1 METLSLVRQEPRS
14 TPFAP
19 RAKKTEALRSATA
32 VAKWKNTVESVNQLE
47 VVAIGA
53 PLAETTRDETQKR
66 RPLVPAIDR
75 DMLRLDDIPLIS
87 FEPMQEWEGVVVNIT
102 QDTFEATLI
111 DITARRKYEEE
122 IAEFPIADVS
132 DDDRNILKTGAIFRW
147 LIGYERHPS
156 GVKRRVSSVVFRR
169 LSEWSKADL
178 IRAKLEAQGLVSGIT
193 WE

>member
-1 METLSLVRQEPRS
+1 LVRQEPRS

-87 FEPMQEWEGVVVNIT
+87 CEPMQEWEGVVVNIT
-102 QDTFEATLI
+102 
-111 DITARRKYEEE
+111 
-122 IAEFPIADVS
+122 P
-132 DDDRNILKTGAIFRW
+132 
-147 LIGYERHPS
+147 RH
-156 GVKRRVSSVVFRR
+156 F
-169 LSEWSKADL
+169 
-178 IRAKLEAQGLVSGIT
+178 
-193 WE
+193 